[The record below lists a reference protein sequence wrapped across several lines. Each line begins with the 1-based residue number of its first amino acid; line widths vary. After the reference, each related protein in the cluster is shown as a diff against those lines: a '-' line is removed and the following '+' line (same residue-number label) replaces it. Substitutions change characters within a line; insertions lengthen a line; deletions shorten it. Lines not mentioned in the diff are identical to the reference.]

1 MSFAYENEAHS
12 SRTLQGLNQ
21 LAADHPIKAII
32 VGMAINIAIATGV
45 GLAATAIAK
54 RTNAGNTYQSAEI
67 QK

>member
-1 MSFAYENEAHS
+1 MSFAYEDEVIS
-12 SRTLQGLNQ
+12 GRTLQGLNR

-32 VGMAINIAIATGV
+32 IGMAINIAMATGV

-54 RTNAGNTYQSAEI
+54 SMNDGSVYQSAKI